1 MIWLLEDILRIVP
14 QGMHDWNNF
23 IKSEEMFSIMQT
35 SGCREISTKLLKG
48 LT

>member
-1 MIWLLEDILRIVP
+1 MIWLLEDILRIEP

-23 IKSEEMFSIMQT
+23 IKPEEMFSIMQR
-35 SGCREISTKLLKG
+35 SGFREISTKLLKG